1 MKIGSVVLNMTEG
14 GQEIPVFF
22 QEDGKGRGVG
32 GFHLVGA
39 TWARVGVPIGTRI
52 WWAGSG
58 LVSGLWSRIP

>member
-22 QEDGKGRGVG
+22 QEDGKGRRVVD
-32 GFHLVGA
+32 FIQTLVGA
-39 TWARVGVPIGTRI
+39 RGGADWDVS
-52 WWAGSG
+52 WWVGSG